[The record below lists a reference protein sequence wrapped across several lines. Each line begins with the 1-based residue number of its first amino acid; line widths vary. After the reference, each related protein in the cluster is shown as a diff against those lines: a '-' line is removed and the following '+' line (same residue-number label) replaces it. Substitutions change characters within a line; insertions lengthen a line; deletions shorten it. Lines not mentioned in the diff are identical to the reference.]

1 MVSVGVRQ
9 AKKCTAAEIYN
20 ITVECSVE
28 LTLQFFKFNQFS
40 FDFLSKISESRHT
53 TCLKQHVDVVAEED
67 KYMIGLKWREREI
80 EIELSAT

>member
-9 AKKCTAAEIYN
+9 AKKCTAEIYN